1 MNPKIIAKE
10 SKGVLKSKIKK
21 LIIKLVSLEV
31 AQYRNGDTALAQ
43 YNRFLRNKKVHH
55 K

>member
-21 LIIKLVSLEV
+21 LIIKLVSLKV
-31 AQYRNGDTALAQ
+31 AQYQNGDTALAQ
-43 YNRFLRNKKVHH
+43 YSRFLRNNKVHL